1 MSSASIAVEL
11 TATEGASVVKR
22 GTGPATFATS
32 SAEAALSGVLRGIEL
47 LGGERVGRA
56 ASLGREVPRA
66 LRRLSIVRKMTD
78 AAPAPASAPAAAP
91 VFTIPKDSPFGA
103 PTGGAPSAA
112 PATAATAPFS
122 FEFKLGNVTTDLD
135 KCLVAP
141 IAPTGEVPKEEPAA
155 ATAANARKMRR
166 KDAADEDEGEED
178 ADPEAADE
186 SVIEAARLE
195 AAAPAGGFTFDAS
208 AFKVPSLKESSTK
221 D

>member
-1 MSSASIAVEL
+1 
-11 TATEGASVVKR
+11 
-22 GTGPATFATS
+22 
-32 SAEAALSGVLRGIEL
+32 
-47 LGGERVGRA
+47 
-56 ASLGREVPRA
+56 
-66 LRRLSIVRKMTD
+66 MTD
-78 AAPAPASAPAAAP
+78 AAPAKEDASAPP
-91 VFTIPKDSPFGA
+91 KFTIPKNSPFGA

-112 PATAATAPFS
+112 PATAAAAPFS

>member
-1 MSSASIAVEL
+1 
-11 TATEGASVVKR
+11 
-22 GTGPATFATS
+22 
-32 SAEAALSGVLRGIEL
+32 
-47 LGGERVGRA
+47 
-56 ASLGREVPRA
+56 
-66 LRRLSIVRKMTD
+66 MTD
-78 AAPAPASAPAAAP
+78 AAPREGRRVCAPEVHHPEEQP
-91 VFTIPKDSPFGA
+91 VRRAD
-103 PTGGAPSAA
+103 GGAPSAA
-112 PATAATAPFS
+112 PATAAAAPFS

-135 KCLVAP
+135 KCLVSP
-141 IAPTGEVPKEEPAA
+141 IAPTGEEPKEEPAA

-221 D
+221 E

>member
-1 MSSASIAVEL
+1 MAA
-11 TATEGASVVKR
+11 
-22 GTGPATFATS
+22 PATLATT

-47 LGGERVGRA
+47 LGGERVRRA
-56 ASLGREVPRA
+56 AWSSRELCTA
-66 LRRLSIVRKMTD
+66 SASCAMSTD
-78 AAPAPASAPAAAP
+78 AAKEDASAPAAAP
-91 VFTIPKDSPFGA
+91 VFTIPKNSPFGA

-112 PATAATAPFS
+112 PAAAATAKPFS
-122 FEFKLGNVTTDLD
+122 FEFQLGNVTTDLD

>member
-1 MSSASIAVEL
+1 
-11 TATEGASVVKR
+11 
-22 GTGPATFATS
+22 
-32 SAEAALSGVLRGIEL
+32 
-47 LGGERVGRA
+47 
-56 ASLGREVPRA
+56 
-66 LRRLSIVRKMTD
+66 MTD
-78 AAPAPASAPAAAP
+78 APPSTKPAAAKEDASAPAAP
-91 VFTIPKDSPFGA
+91 KFTIPKDSPFGA

-112 PATAATAPFS
+112 PAAAAAAKHFS
-122 FEFKLGNVTTDLD
+122 FEFQLGNVTTDLD

>member
-1 MSSASIAVEL
+1 
-11 TATEGASVVKR
+11 
-22 GTGPATFATS
+22 
-32 SAEAALSGVLRGIEL
+32 
-47 LGGERVGRA
+47 
-56 ASLGREVPRA
+56 
-66 LRRLSIVRKMTD
+66 MTD
-78 AAPAPASAPAAAP
+78 AAPATAKEDASAPAAP
-91 VFTIPKDSPFGA
+91 VFTIPKNSPFGA

-112 PATAATAPFS
+112 PAAAATAKPFS
-122 FEFKLGNVTTDLD
+122 FEFQLGNVTTDLD

-155 ATAANARKMRR
+155 ATAANGRKMRR
-166 KDAADEDEGEED
+166 KD
-178 ADPEAADE
+178 AADE